1 MFLNRKFREHAILF
15 LTCNKTKK
23 LYRDNANVESTSFF
37 SNYNKRLSSTSGGSV
52 STRRKISTVSQPGS
66 IFENSLHPSTS
77 VSKSIARKSSLGV
90 PMLNLQRFSGSMKK
104 KLFKEMKFYNST
116 K

>member
-15 LTCNKTKK
+15 FTCRKSKRLSREDTNF
-23 LYRDNANVESTSFF
+23 ESASFF

-52 STRRKISTVSQPGS
+52 STRRKISTASQPGS
-66 IFENSLHPSTS
+66 IFENTLHPSTS
-77 VSKSIARKSSLGV
+77 VSTSIARKSSLGV
-90 PMLNLQRFSGSMKK
+90 PMLNLQRLSGSMKK